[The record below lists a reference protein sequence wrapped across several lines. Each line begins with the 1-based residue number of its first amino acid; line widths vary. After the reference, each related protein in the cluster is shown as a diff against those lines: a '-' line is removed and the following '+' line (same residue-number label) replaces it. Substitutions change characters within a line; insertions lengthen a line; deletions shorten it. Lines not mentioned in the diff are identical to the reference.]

1 MHTPLTL
8 FVAIH
13 TAIICMVGASYLN
26 TVAENVTDTATML
39 TSSKDVI
46 NPHNFVYLINNPL
59 LCHQDSESVEL
70 LVWVHSAPE
79 HTRIRTV
86 VRETWASLLPTYIGK
101 VKVVFFLGAVNNELL
116 QSRLYYENEVYRDI
130 VQETYIDSYRNNTYK
145 GMSALK
151 WITRFCNDTDLVLKT
166 DDDAMVDVHTLFV
179 QLDRRLNYPLEPL
192 GDSTIICDVNRNVPA
207 VRDGVYKWSVTEEE
221 YSRDVYPPFCPGL
234 AFLLSPD
241 LIPAM
246 WELSLRTK
254 FFWVDDIFLT
264 GLLIEQMQTD
274 IRWVQLGYYYDYKN
288 SNIFIPGFLKR
299 WFKSNIIFAHI
310 SPYSYE
316 MAYYLWENRN

>member
-1 MHTPLTL
+1 MQLTL
-8 FVAIH
+8 FVTIH
-13 TAIICMVGASYLN
+13 TAIICVVGASNLT
-26 TVAENVTDTATML
+26 TVTENATYTTTTL
-39 TSSKDVI
+39 TPSKDVI
-46 NPHNFVYLINNPL
+46 NPHNFSYLINNPK
-59 LCHQDSESVEL
+59 LCHQVNESVGL
-70 LVWVHSAPE
+70 LVWVHSTPE

-86 VRETWASLLPTYIGK
+86 VRETWAKLLPTYIGK
-101 VKVVFFLGAVNNELL
+101 VKVVFFLGAVKNELL
-116 QSRLYYENEVYRDI
+116 QSRLYYENELYRDI
-130 VQETYIDSYRNNTYK
+130 VQETYVDSYRNITYK

-151 WITRFCNDTDLVLKT
+151 WITRFCNNTQLVLKT
-166 DDDAMVDVHTLFV
+166 DDDAMVDVRTLFT
-179 QLDRRLNYPLEPL
+179 QLDGTLNYPKKPL
-192 GDSTIICDVNRNVPA
+192 GNGNVARNVPA

-288 SNIFIPGFLKR
+288 SNIFIPGFLRR

>member
-1 MHTPLTL
+1 MQLTL
-8 FVAIH
+8 FVTIH
-13 TAIICMVGASYLN
+13 TAIICVVGASNLT
-26 TVAENVTDTATML
+26 TVAENATYTTTTL
-39 TSSKDVI
+39 TPSKDVI
-46 NPHNFVYLINNPL
+46 NPHNFSYLINNPK
-59 LCHQDSESVEL
+59 LCHQVNESVGL
-70 LVWVHSAPE
+70 LVWVHSTPE

-116 QSRLYYENEVYRDI
+116 QSRLYYENELYRDI
-130 VQETYIDSYRNNTYK
+130 VQETYVDSYRNITYK

-151 WITRFCNDTDLVLKT
+151 WITRFCNNTQLVLKT
-166 DDDAMVDVHTLFV
+166 DDDAMVDVRTLFT
-179 QLDRRLNYPLEPL
+179 QLDGTLNYPKKPL
-192 GDSTIICDVNRNVPA
+192 GNGNVARNVPA

-274 IRWVQLGYYYDYKN
+274 IRWVQLGYYYEYKA
-288 SNIFIPGFLKR
+288 SDIFIPGFLRR

-316 MAYYLWENRN
+316 IAYFLWENRN